1 MKRIWQEILYLTKSN
16 AVPNQK
22 KSGGAILK
30 TLVNLKQQ
38 LNFEWVPHYILALM
52 LFFLAPNVIAINE
65 AIGQESTE
73 EPFISLKAQ
82 NQPLGDVLNK
92 ISRDTGYT
100 FKLNDRWKSYPVN
113 ASIQNMR
120 LEQGLKRILASLN
133 HAIIYESE
141 KKINILVY
149 GKADSSKT
157 DSNHIQSFPSQIPAD
172 QQESAPS
179 VESSPEN
186 PDDVEQDDESTEE
199 TGAEESTDS
208 EQESVSQSE
217 NSDDQNE
224 QKKTAEDAS
233 SESSPSQN

>member
-1 MKRIWQEILYLTKSN
+1 
-16 AVPNQK
+16 
-22 KSGGAILK
+22 
-30 TLVNLKQQ
+30 
-38 LNFEWVPHYILALM
+38 M
-52 LFFLAPNVIAINE
+52 LFFLTPNVIAINE

-73 EPFISLKAQ
+73 EPYISLKAQ

-92 ISRDTGYT
+92 ISRDTGYK

-157 DSNHIQSFPSQIPAD
+157 DSNPIQSFPSQIPAD

-179 VESSPEN
+179 VESAPEN